1 MKYQLKGIIDAE
13 FTTLGNAK
21 PSFIQP
27 LIDAGCNELAAEM
40 AEEPVYAINGNGR
53 FYKSYVIAPYLRP
66 ADTPVDRMR
75 VELEELSERY
85 CKLSA
90 FLETDKFLELGN
102 EMCELLRRQH
112 KAMSEYKD
120 ILEKRI
126 ELVQSDSN

>member
-13 FTTLGNAK
+13 FTTLGKAR
-21 PSFIQP
+21 PSYIQP
-27 LIDAGCNELAAEM
+27 LVERGCKELAAEM
-40 AEEPVYAINGNGR
+40 AEEPGYAINGNGR
-53 FYKSYVIAPYLRP
+53 FYKSDVIGPYLRP
-66 ADTPVDRMR
+66 ADTPVDRMI

-85 CKLSA
+85 GKLSA

-102 EMCELLRRQH
+102 EMCELIRRQH

-126 ELVQSDSN
+126 ELVQSESN